1 MELEFLDLGSAW
13 NTTLNNTSAY
23 LKKGNKMLLID
34 CGETVARTIISNKL
48 LEDINQL
55 YILVTHTHS
64 DHIGSIGTLLFYSK
78 YNKKIDNYIV
88 VPDDVL
94 FKKNIKDYLRIVD
107 IDNEIEFINKDCFIK
122 QFNFEDLVFLKANHV
137 LSLPCYSFIIKEKNK
152 MIYYSGDNSNIDL
165 IVDILKNEDAKI
177 YTEISNNPN
186 LSNEHLYLKNLKQ
199 KVNQKDKKRIYLM
212 HIDEFLS
219 IDELENM
226 GYNIPKIRKR

>member
-1 MELEFLDLGSAW
+1 
-13 NTTLNNTSAY
+13 
-23 LKKGNKMLLID
+23 
-34 CGETVARTIISNKL
+34 
-48 LEDINQL
+48 
-55 YILVTHTHS
+55 
-64 DHIGSIGTLLFYSK
+64 
-78 YNKKIDNYIV
+78 
-88 VPDDVL
+88 
-94 FKKNIKDYLRIVD
+94 
-107 IDNEIEFINKDCFIK
+107 
-122 QFNFEDLVFLKANHV
+122 
-137 LSLPCYSFIIKEKNK
+137 